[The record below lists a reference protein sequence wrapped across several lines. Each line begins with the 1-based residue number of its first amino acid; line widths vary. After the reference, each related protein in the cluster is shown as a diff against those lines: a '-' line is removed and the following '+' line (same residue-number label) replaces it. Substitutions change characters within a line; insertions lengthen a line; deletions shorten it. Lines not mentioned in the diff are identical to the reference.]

1 MAEAAEAV
9 VAAPKKETGGG
20 SGYRTRLASGAGYSQ
35 NQSQGI
41 ELDVHKEK
49 VGAEMEWMAVAGVVA
64 GGVLWHGRSRGRGS
78 HERQPWAVGDC
89 REWVWWKVVVPAGRG
104 SLGRQPWMAG
114 RTNC

>member
-20 SGYRTRLASGAGYSQ
+20 SGYRTRLASGSGYSQ

-49 VGAEMEWMAVAGVVA
+49 VGAETEWMAVAGVVA

-104 SLGRQPWMAG
+104 SHGRQPWMAG
-114 RTNC
+114 RTN